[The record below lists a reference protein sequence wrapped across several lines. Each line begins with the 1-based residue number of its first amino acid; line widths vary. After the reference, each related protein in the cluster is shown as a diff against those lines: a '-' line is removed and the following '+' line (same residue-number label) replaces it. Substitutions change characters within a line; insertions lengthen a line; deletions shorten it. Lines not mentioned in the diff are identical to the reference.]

1 MWDFGQCDSK
11 KCTGRKLARLGSLK
25 ELRVSQGWPGV
36 ILSPSGKQALSKA
49 DHEIVKA
56 YGIAVVDCSWAKLDE
71 VPFSKIKGKHERL
84 RQWDTRETHES
95 QWAAHPVARCSFCSF
110 PPVSCA
116 CVCPVPF
123 LIAANPVNYGK
134 PLKLSC
140 VEAIAATMMLTGFPN
155 EAVAILGKFKWGQ
168 TFVKI
173 NAELFAR
180 YDRCATPVEVVRAQN
195 QWLVE
200 VEAARNTKI
209 EVLYPPSHSEGEEE
223 DDEEEGEEEEEKA
236 AAPTKAG
243 AKKEEPAVDATADK
257 LAATSV
263 AQ

>member
-1 MWDFGQCDSK
+1 VNESRAHRAICLLSF
-11 KCTGRKLARLGSLK
+11 SL
-25 ELRVSQGWPGV
+25 
-36 ILSPSGKQALSKA
+36 
-49 DHEIVKA
+49 
-56 YGIAVVDCSWAKLDE
+56 
-71 VPFSKIKGKHERL
+71 
-84 RQWDTRETHES
+84 
-95 QWAAHPVARCSFCSF
+95 
-110 PPVSCA
+110 
-116 CVCPVPF
+116 VPF

-180 YDRCATPVEVVRAQN
+180 YDKCATPVEVVRAQN

-200 VEAARNTKI
+200 VEAARNIKI

-223 DDEEEGEEEEEKA
+223 EEEEQQQEEQKGER
-236 AAPTKAG
+236 KES
-243 AKKEEPAVDATADK
+243 KKQEAAVDATAAK
-257 LAATSV
+257 LAEATVS
-263 AQ
+263 Q